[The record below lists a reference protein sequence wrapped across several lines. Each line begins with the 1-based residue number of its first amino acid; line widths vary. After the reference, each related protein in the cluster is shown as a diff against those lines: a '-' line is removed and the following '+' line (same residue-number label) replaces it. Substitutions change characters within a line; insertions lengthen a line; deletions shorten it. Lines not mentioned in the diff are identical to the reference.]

1 MNRQLSHFLQLGLAI
16 FIMSSSGTLGRFID
30 MPPPV
35 IIWVRCVIAAVALFV
50 IIKFG
55 PFDFR
60 LPKGKQ
66 FYVLFVSSLF
76 LGAHWVSYFYAL
88 KLSSVAVGMLSLF
101 TYPVITAFLEP
112 IMLKTRFDKVS
123 IVFGL
128 LALVG
133 VALLAP
139 ELSLS
144 NDFTVGILIGVGS
157 ALVYSIRNIMMKTQ
171 VSGQSGVT
179 LMFYQLLIIDIALL
193 PVVFMF
199 DIDLGAGVLS
209 NWKPYLVLGLL
220 TTAAGHTLFV
230 LSFKNFSITTVS
242 IISAITPLMGTLLGF
257 MVLGEIPSGRTYIG
271 GLLIF
276 LTVIAESVKS
286 VRSRVD

>member
-35 IIWVRCVIAAVALFV
+35 IIWVRCVIAVVALFV
-50 IIKFG
+50 IIKIG
-55 PFDFR
+55 PFNFR
-60 LPKGKQ
+60 LPKGRQ
-66 FYVLFVSSLF
+66 FNALLISSLF

-133 VALLAP
+133 VAFLAP

-157 ALVYSIRNIMMKTQ
+157 ALVYSVRNIMMKTQ

-193 PVVFMF
+193 PVMFMF
-199 DIDLGAGVLS
+199 DIDLGAGVLG

-220 TTAAGHTLFV
+220 TTATGHTLFV

-242 IISAITPLMGTLLGF
+242 IISALTPLLGALLGF
-257 MVLGEIPSGRTYIG
+257 IVLGEIPSGRTYIG
-271 GLLIF
+271 GVLIF
-276 LTVIAESVKS
+276 LTVVAESVKS